1 MRRSS
6 RRRTG
11 SPPGTHAQIKNKR
24 RWTGRAEQRRGR
36 RQTTRGFFPARAR
49 ERKRV
54 KKKATRRLA
63 FAGPGPGTRKRHGP
77 GREPSDRTTERREV
91 GSAGDRSVDAG
102 DRATTRTRERSARRR
117 RVSARRASGDAR
129 DPGHAARRS
138 PRVLFGNETHVM
150 DVVAHARAEAWQA
163 AHDRGYAAN
172 ATRARSLAS
181 ISRAHGVGKG
191 VEGGTRDRP
200 EVRSRAYKCGTI
212 SRPVVSGDWL

>member
-1 MRRSS
+1 MDGKS
-6 RRRTG
+6 
-11 SPPGTHAQIKNKR
+11 
-24 RWTGRAEQRRGR
+24 RAEERETSDDARVFPGAGARTKTRKKESDETSRVRG
-36 RQTTRGFFPARAR
+36 TR
-49 ERKRV
+49 
-54 KKKATRRLA
+54 
-63 FAGPGPGTRKRHGP
+63 TRKRHGP

>member
-1 MRRSS
+1 MDGKS
-6 RRRTG
+6 
-11 SPPGTHAQIKNKR
+11 
-24 RWTGRAEQRRGR
+24 RAEERETSDDALVFPGAGARTKTKTRFESDETSRVRG
-36 RQTTRGFFPARAR
+36 TR
-49 ERKRV
+49 
-54 KKKATRRLA
+54 
-63 FAGPGPGTRKRHGP
+63 TRKRHGP

-91 GSAGDRSVDAG
+91 GSAGDRSVDAR

-150 DVVAHARAEAWQA
+150 DVVAHARAEAWHA

>member
-1 MRRSS
+1 MDGKS
-6 RRRTG
+6 
-11 SPPGTHAQIKNKR
+11 
-24 RWTGRAEQRRGR
+24 RAEERETSDDARVFPGAGARTKTRFESDETSRVRG
-36 RQTTRGFFPARAR
+36 TR
-49 ERKRV
+49 
-54 KKKATRRLA
+54 
-63 FAGPGPGTRKRHGP
+63 TRKRHGP
-77 GREPSDRTTERREV
+77 GREPSERTTERREV
-91 GSAGDRSVDAG
+91 GSAGDRSVDAR

-129 DPGHAARRS
+129 DPRHAARRS